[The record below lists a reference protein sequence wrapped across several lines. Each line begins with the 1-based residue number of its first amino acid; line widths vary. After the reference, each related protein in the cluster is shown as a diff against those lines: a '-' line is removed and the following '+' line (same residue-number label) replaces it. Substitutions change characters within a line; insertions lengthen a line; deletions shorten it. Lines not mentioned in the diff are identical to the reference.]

1 MNKVKTYN
9 NRFIVQ
15 KELRKLINIIN
26 ERILYNNGILFGD
39 IVTNL
44 LITKYYKNE
53 FEKKNFSYKLFWN
66 TKVDIET
73 ILRTDTINRIDVYFV
88 NMNDYINFVEFLK
101 VSKIFEI
108 ISLQIIDNPLYI
120 NNLYE
125 ISTKLGKTLT
135 YSGYSINLDINILMK
150 LPLCKYLEP
159 PFNNANFLSDILIMS
174 KNREFKISKNT
185 GIVDIDKMNIIEK
198 SILHTFVLK
207 QLCDKKNYILSTN
220 INLNNEI
227 ARKVLE
233 YNKNGFSIIN
243 SPLIIDK
250 CNNYFRNK
258 CYICQYEINYN
269 DDIMILDNKTK
280 CTLHHK
286 CCNKYLEQLL
296 EKNEKINCPL
306 RENINFIK
314 NDIETIKKL
323 IF

>member
-101 VSKIFEI
+101 VSKIFKI

-150 LPLCKYLEP
+150 LPLCKY
-159 PFNNANFLSDILIMS
+159 
-174 KNREFKISKNT
+174 
-185 GIVDIDKMNIIEK
+185 
-198 SILHTFVLK
+198 
-207 QLCDKKNYILSTN
+207 
-220 INLNNEI
+220 
-227 ARKVLE
+227 
-233 YNKNGFSIIN
+233 
-243 SPLIIDK
+243 
-250 CNNYFRNK
+250 
-258 CYICQYEINYN
+258 
-269 DDIMILDNKTK
+269 
-280 CTLHHK
+280 
-286 CCNKYLEQLL
+286 
-296 EKNEKINCPL
+296 
-306 RENINFIK
+306 
-314 NDIETIKKL
+314 
-323 IF
+323 